1 MYMVLLFFFPSSQL
15 QKGNPLNSTVSYI
28 YFGICFVLFNS
39 TCRMV
44 HRILQIQLK
53 NKSVAIA
60 SFFPSPTF
68 FFILLLLLGQNKTR
82 NREWHNKICYYLC
95 CNSMDKLQ
103 PDKQHS
109 WGFSCLARS
118 TDNSA
123 FPRLF
128 CMLNSPITARI
139 YGSLISW

>member
-68 FFILLLLLGQNKTR
+68 FLYFCFYWVRTR
-82 NREWHNKICYYLC
+82 PETENGIIKSAIICVAIART
-95 CNSMDKLQ
+95 NSSQ
-103 PDKQHS
+103 ISNIP
-109 WGFSCLARS
+109 GV
-118 TDNSA
+118 
-123 FPRLF
+123 
-128 CMLNSPITARI
+128 SPAWPEARI
-139 YGSLISW
+139 IPRFHASSACSTVP